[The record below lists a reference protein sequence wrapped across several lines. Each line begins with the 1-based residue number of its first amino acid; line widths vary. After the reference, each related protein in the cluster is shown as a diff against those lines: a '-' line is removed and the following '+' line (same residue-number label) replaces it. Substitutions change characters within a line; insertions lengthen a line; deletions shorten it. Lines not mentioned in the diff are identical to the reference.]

1 MENEGKK
8 KKPPMISIAVRVD
21 EALHSH
27 LKILA
32 QKDGRE
38 VSSYAR
44 RVLQLH
50 VQAAFKSAAK
60 AMARDRGLMNPPRHP
75 AR

>member
-21 EALHSH
+21 EALHSRI
-27 LKILA
+27 KILA
-32 QKDGRE
+32 EKDGRE

-60 AMARDRGLMNPPRHP
+60 AIERERRLSR
-75 AR
+75 